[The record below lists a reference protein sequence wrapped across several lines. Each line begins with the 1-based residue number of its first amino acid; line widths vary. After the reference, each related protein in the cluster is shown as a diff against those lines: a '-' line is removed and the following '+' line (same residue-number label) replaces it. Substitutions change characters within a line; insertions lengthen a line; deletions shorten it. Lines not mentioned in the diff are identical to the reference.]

1 MKKQGI
7 EKDLKRSPRS
17 FREAMAYGPYLWDWA
32 NECGLKGLGYAPTS
46 MGGHHFITLA
56 ALRVLPEVAAWLRG
70 EARLLIWTY
79 CGFPDMNWAQYGTF
93 GTEIAGARMPD
104 TRREWEISRY
114 CRYNQLRK
122 EGHFIGHHP
131 KQAVEGLIG
140 RYEDAC
146 RAADEGRARD
156 AVRFLGAA
164 IHYLEDS
171 GSPPHAAE
179 VSGPM
184 HMLSESLRDP
194 SQIEITHYQPAISF
208 DPRAAVRRLE
218 ALGIEQQGPIAA
230 LLVEGSAADIL
241 PHQLVCANECARAV
255 ADLLNEF
262 FLAYGERFDFLPQT
276 APTGRELLHN
286 GDFSEPGDMPEC
298 PEGWVMYWE
307 DRTDTG
313 VVAERVVSA
322 EGVEVVIAD
331 ARDRVACQ
339 TTWPRVVR
347 GLAGQ
352 VFVLTGEVLCMGGEA
367 GIEAVCTE
375 DATGLVAEFRAP
387 AEGKGTWE
395 RLELVVTM
403 PEGGEIVR
411 PGVYARDFAGT
422 ARFRRLSLVAR
433 SE

>member
-1 MKKQGI
+1 
-7 EKDLKRSPRS
+7 
-17 FREAMAYGPYLWDWA
+17 
-32 NECGLKGLGYAPTS
+32 
-46 MGGHHFITLA
+46 
-56 ALRVLPEVAAWLRG
+56 
-70 EARLLIWTY
+70 
-79 CGFPDMNWAQYGTF
+79 
-93 GTEIAGARMPD
+93 
-104 TRREWEISRY
+104 
-114 CRYNQLRK
+114 
-122 EGHFIGHHP
+122 
-131 KQAVEGLIG
+131 
-140 RYEDAC
+140 
-146 RAADEGRARD
+146 
-156 AVRFLGAA
+156 
-164 IHYLEDS
+164 
-171 GSPPHAAE
+171 
-179 VSGPM
+179 
-184 HMLSESLRDP
+184 
-194 SQIEITHYQPAISF
+194 
-208 DPRAAVRRLE
+208 
-218 ALGIEQQGPIAA
+218 
-230 LLVEGSAADIL
+230 
-241 PHQLVCANECARAV
+241 
-255 ADLLNEF
+255 
-262 FLAYGERFDFLPQT
+262 
-276 APTGRELLHN
+276 
-286 GDFSEPGDMPEC
+286 
-298 PEGWVMYWE
+298 MYWE

>member
-7 EKDLKRSPRS
+7 EKDLKRAPKR
-17 FREAMAYGPYLWDWA
+17 FREPAACGPYLWDWG
-32 NECGLKGLGYAPTS
+32 NECGLQGLGYAPTS

-56 ALRVLPEVAAWLRG
+56 ALRVLPQVAAWLRG
-70 EARLLIWTY
+70 EARLLTWTY

-93 GTEIAGARMPD
+93 GTEISGARMPD

-131 KQAVEGLIG
+131 KQAVGGLTG
-140 RYEDAC
+140 RYSDAC
-146 RAADEGRARD
+146 QAAEEGRARD

-164 IHYLEDS
+164 IHYLEDC

-179 VSGPM
+179 VGGPM
-184 HMLSESLRDP
+184 HMLAESLRDP
-194 SQIEITHYQPAISF
+194 SQITIAGYQPTASF
-208 DPRAAVRRLE
+208 DPPAAVRRLE
-218 ALGIEQQGPIAA
+218 ALGIEQHRPIAA
-230 LLVEGSAADIL
+230 LLEEGRVAEIL

-255 ADLLNEF
+255 ADLLHTF
-262 FLAYGERFDFLPQT
+262 FLAYGECLDFLPQA
-276 APTGRELLHN
+276 APTQRELLYN

-307 DRTDTG
+307 DRTDTR
-313 VVAERVVSA
+313 VVAERVEATDGA
-322 EGVEVVIAD
+322 EIVIAD
-331 ARDRVACQ
+331 ATDRVACQ

-347 GLAGQ
+347 GVAKQ
-352 VFVLTGEVLCMGGEA
+352 VFVLTGEVLCSGGEA
-367 GIEAVCTE
+367 GLEVVCTD
-375 DATGLVAEFRAP
+375 DATVLATEFHAQ

-403 PEGGEIVR
+403 PRGREILR
-411 PGVYARDFAGT
+411 PGVYARGLAGA

-433 SE
+433 S